1 MRTRTNLRLMGSIGV
16 GLVSALFWT
25 AAATTLARAL
35 QIPFNPWYL
44 VALFIF
50 VFGFLVVF
58 TLRIT
63 K

>member
-1 MRTRTNLRLMGSIGV
+1 MGSIGV